1 MARVLRH
8 LGTLRP
14 RSTSV
19 STGAAFDDDEGF
31 SDDIRIDELTN
42 GLIRLSVGAG
52 HADLEQRELAKI
64 IERLGLAPP
73 AASPELVELAYVRG
87 LREGRAER
95 LELRELAAEKNTP
108 WLNTDDGQGSSFRG
122 TTKLELEAVDVV
134 YEEPDHEKKR

>member
-1 MARVLRH
+1 MARVVRH

-14 RSTSV
+14 RSASV
-19 STGAAFDDDEGF
+19 ATGSAFSDDEGF

-73 AASPELVELAYVRG
+73 EASPELVELAYVRG
-87 LREGRAER
+87 LREGRAQR
-95 LELRELAAEKNTP
+95 LELREAAREV
-108 WLNTDDGQGSSFRG
+108 
-122 TTKLELEAVDVV
+122 ELERGNTAERPRELEVVDVE